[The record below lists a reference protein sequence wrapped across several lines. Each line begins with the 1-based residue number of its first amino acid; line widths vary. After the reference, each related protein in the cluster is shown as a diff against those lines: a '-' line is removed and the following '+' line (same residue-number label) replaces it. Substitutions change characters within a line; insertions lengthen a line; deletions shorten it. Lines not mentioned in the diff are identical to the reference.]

1 MLADVP
7 KVTWFANIKLL
18 LWRFVDKIHD
28 SHPSLW
34 KCGSHVEFRPAMLAR
49 AARRGASDQSTR
61 LTFPPVWSRA
71 KTFAIDANA

>member
-18 LWRFVDKIHD
+18 LWRFVDKMHD
-28 SHPSLW
+28 SHPDSLW

-49 AARRGASDQSTR
+49 AARRGASEHALDISAG
-61 LTFPPVWSRA
+61 L